1 MPHSLGTVSSWVA
14 LLVWPA
20 SAVAQ
25 AASADDARKVSFSG
39 FVTSSYVYATG
50 ANGDA
55 IPGRLYDRFQDEFYF
70 NAAKLVAELAVP
82 TDRLE
87 AGFRIDALLGQ
98 NAQFTQAAGFDLGQN
113 GDILQGYV
121 VLNLPTGKDRYLQFK
136 AGKLATLIGL
146 EVMEDVVNPNF
157 SIGNQFLFLENFTN
171 TGIGVD
177 LKLAAAWDA
186 QLRVFN
192 GWDVVKDNNEKKSFM
207 GRLAVMP
214 GASTVLAVIG
224 YVGPEQAGNDDNNRY
239 GVEFT
244 LTQKLGSAT
253 AVWVE
258 LDFGKEEAA
267 RLDGDDASWWGGGV
281 WLTHDLTGTLGLAV
295 RGDYVGDKDGAR
307 STGNFLGA
315 QTDLEHNFGSLTAT
329 LNWRPVKSLLLRPEI
344 RYDSSNQDVF
354 DGDQSQLSFQAAVSY
369 LF

>member
-1 MPHSLGTVSSWVA
+1 MTRFIGRVPIWVA
-14 LLVWPA
+14 FAACPIA
-20 SAVAQ
+20 AVAQ
-25 AASADDARKVSFSG
+25 EADAPKREVLISG
-39 FVTSSYVYATG
+39 YVTSSYVYASG

-70 NAAKLVAELAVP
+70 NAAKVVAELAVP
-82 TDRLE
+82 TEKLE
-87 AGFRIDALLGQ
+87 AGFRVDALVGQ

-121 VLNLPTGKDRYLQFK
+121 VLNVPTGAGRYLQFK

-146 EVMEDVVNPNF
+146 EVMEDVANPNF

-171 TGIGVD
+171 TGVGVD
-177 LKLAAAWDA
+177 FKLGAAWDA

-192 GWDVVKDNNEKKSFM
+192 GWDVVKDNNERKSFM
-207 GRLAVMP
+207 GRFAVTP
-214 GASTVLAVIG
+214 GSKTTLAVIG
-224 YVGPEQAGNDDNNRY
+224 YTGPEQTDNDSNIRS

-244 LTQKLGSAT
+244 LTQKLGGAT
-253 AVWVE
+253 AVWAE
-258 LDFGKEEAA
+258 LDFGQEDAA
-267 RLDGDDASWWGGGV
+267 RVDGDDASWWGGGL
-281 WLTHDLTGTLGLAV
+281 WFTHDLSGKLGLAV
-295 RGDYVGDKDGAR
+295 RADYVADKDGAR

-344 RYDSSNQDVF
+344 RYDKSNQSVF
-354 DGDQSQLSFQAAVSY
+354 DGDESQVSFQAAVSY